1 MGDRSWK
8 MSKLNSL
15 VYQIAS
21 LILLP
26 TTVLVAGFNN
36 HAQAE
41 FVSESGNL
49 RIQRLRSYQEACAT
63 KKQSDYYFDKSGI
76 SGFLYPNKC
85 GSRYGTDVFV
95 EYRFVDISGTERC
108 TGIVVFDPVG
118 RGLLIEMTWQIQG
131 VVPGYSCNTIGEI
144 YRTRMSSGRTNR

>member
-1 MGDRSWK
+1 MF
-8 MSKLNSL
+8 
-15 VYQIAS
+15 
-21 LILLP
+21 P

-41 FVSESGNL
+41 LVSESGNL

-63 KKQSDYYFDKSGI
+63 RKPSDYYFDQSGI

-85 GSRYGTDVFV
+85 SSRYGTDVFV

-118 RGLLIEMTWQIQG
+118 RDLPIEMSWKIEG
-131 VVPGYSCNTIGEI
+131 AVPGYRCNTIGEI
-144 YRTRMSSGRTNR
+144 YRIRVW